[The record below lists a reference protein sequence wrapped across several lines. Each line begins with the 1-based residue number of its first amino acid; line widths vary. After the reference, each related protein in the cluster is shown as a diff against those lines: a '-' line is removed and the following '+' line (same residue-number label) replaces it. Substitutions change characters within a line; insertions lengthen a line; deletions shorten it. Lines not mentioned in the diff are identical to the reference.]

1 MKKNILIVE
10 DEIIIAINIQYILQS
25 MGYNVCGIT
34 DTGECATKEAELSHP
49 DLILMDINLKGELN
63 GIQTAQQIRSIHDIP
78 IVYLTAYSDENTYR
92 QAIITNKF
100 GYLIKPFD
108 EFELFYKIEIA
119 LYRHNAEKKLYKNEE
134 KYQIFNNQIKIPEYY
149 D

>member
-1 MKKNILIVE
+1 
-10 DEIIIAINIQYILQS
+10 

-34 DTGECATKEAELSHP
+34 DTRERAIKKAELSQS
-49 DLILMDINLKGELN
+49 DLILVDINLKGGLN
-63 GIQTAQQIRSIHDIP
+63 GIQTEQQIRFIKNIP
-78 IVYLTAYSDENTYR
+78 VVYITAYSDENTYR